1 MGTAAPDIIA
11 TKLGRSFA
19 ALDSDHDGH
28 LDWADYQ
35 RLADRYLTAYHLGP
49 DDRRA
54 RALHA
59 FFQAYWLELL
69 RHADVQGDRLSRD
82 QYVDAVRRASADTSR
97 LNVADGLG
105 HVLFDV
111 IDVNGDNEIS
121 REEYTRFLTDVWAI
135 EEADA
140 LQAFRT
146 LDTSGDDTVSRPEF
160 LRAIRQYFLL
170 NDPEAPGS
178 LFFGSA

>member
-1 MGTAAPDIIA
+1 MSTTAPDIIT
-11 TKLGRSFA
+11 TKLERSFA
-19 ALDSDHDGH
+19 ALDTDHDGH
-28 LDWADYQ
+28 LDWQDYR
-35 RLADRYLTAYHLGP
+35 RLADRYLHAYQLGP

-59 FFQAYWLELL
+59 FFQTYWLELL
-69 RHADVQGDRLSRD
+69 RHASVQGGRLSRD
-82 QYVDAVRRASADTSR
+82 QYVTAVRLASDDTSR

-105 HVLFDV
+105 HVIFDV

-121 REEYTRFLTDVWAI
+121 REEYTRFLTDVWAL

-146 LDTSGDDTVSRPEF
+146 LDTDGDDTVSRPEF
-160 LRAIRQYFLL
+160 LRAIRDYFLL
-170 NDPEAPGS
+170 SDPDAPGS
-178 LFFGSA
+178 LFFGPA

>member
-1 MGTAAPDIIA
+1 MGTAAPDIIT
-11 TKLGRSFA
+11 TKLERSFA
-19 ALDSDHDGH
+19 ALDTNHDGH
-28 LDWADYQ
+28 LDWPDYQ
-35 RLADRYLTAYHLGP
+35 RLADRYLSAYHLDP

-59 FFQAYWLELL
+59 FFLSYWLELL
-69 RHADVQGDRLSRD
+69 RHADVQEDWLSRD
-82 QYVDAVRRASADTSR
+82 QYVAAVRLASADASR

-121 REEYTRFLTDVWAI
+121 REEFTRFLTDVWAL

-140 LQAFRT
+140 LKAFRT
-146 LDTSGDDTVSRPEF
+146 LDTSSDDTVSRPEF
-160 LRAIRQYFLL
+160 LKAIREYFLL
-170 NDPEAPGS
+170 SDPDAPGS

>member
-28 LDWADYQ
+28 LDWSDYQ
-35 RLADRYLTAYHLGP
+35 RLADRYLDAYHLGP

-59 FFQAYWLELL
+59 FFHAYWLELL

-82 QYVDAVRRASADTSR
+82 QYVDAVRLASADTSR

-135 EEADA
+135 EEAEA

-146 LDTSGDDTVSRPEF
+146 LDTNGDDTVSRPEF

-170 NDPEAPGS
+170 NDPDAPGS